1 MTIREHVRMAIAYV
15 KQHKKSPKEFLK
27 LLRIHHNGYIITT
40 QRGTLVVPLT
50 TH

>member
-27 LLRIHHNGYIITT
+27 LLRIHHDINKCLSIMGI
-40 QRGTLVVPLT
+40 
-50 TH
+50 